1 MSTILDKS
9 EPDYR
14 SVKVKNKSQNDGN
27 TAAGAH
33 DSDEF
38 HLKCFTSWK
47 PSGHF
52 AVSISRTLW
61 LLRVKPHAS
70 LPRKLCEG
78 LSSTTLILLAP
89 AGMTTASM

>member
-14 SVKVKNKSQNDGN
+14 SVKVKNQSQNDGN

-38 HLKCFTSWK
+38 HLKCFTFVEALWPFCSQ
-47 PSGHF
+47 HF
-52 AVSISRTLW
+52 
-61 LLRVKPHAS
+61 KD
-70 LPRKLCEG
+70 
-78 LSSTTLILLAP
+78 LLAP
-89 AGMTTASM
+89 KGKTPCIITQETM